1 MLFADQNR
9 CALFKQT
16 ESEAVSKLKN
26 MISECC
32 PQALVCLCVINA
44 FSAESETGLVQKQF
58 NSLFKN
64 SQPEE
69 VNPNLTLLDTI
80 RAFLTV

>member
-1 MLFADQNR
+1 MLFADQNP

-16 ESEAVSKLKN
+16 ESEIVSKLKN
-26 MISECC
+26 MISEYC
-32 PQALVCLCVINA
+32 PWALACLCVFNA
-44 FSAESETGLVQKQF
+44 FSAESETGLVQKQCK
-58 NSLFKN
+58 SLFKN

-69 VNPNLTLLDTI
+69 ANPNLTLLGTI